1 MCFLFLHPDRP
12 QSELFA
18 MKERGGGGKQIPTRI
33 SLPFYETKVSS
44 GERLF

>member
-18 MKERGGGGKQIPTRI
+18 MKERGGKQIPTRI